1 MPVHPAHDGK
11 LLALEGMVATHDA
24 HLFREV
30 SDVGSVAP
38 TPSTRST
45 TRP

>member
-30 SDVGSVAP
+30 SDVGSVSP
-38 TPSTRST
+38 TPLTAFRT
-45 TRP
+45 TC